1 MNRRR
6 FVTALGAA
14 GAAALAGC
22 TRGDESADGTTE
34 MATDAGTTTSTA
46 DGSESG
52 SNGAP
57 TSVVETFITRTVEGD
72 REGAIALLHPDHPMH
87 PDNVEG
93 DQAFRLDPAVERVER
108 VETEVRT
115 RNASAADAR
124 SITGVN
130 WVFEDG
136 ELASVL
142 EGRDA
147 AVVSARTV
155 GSTAVEYRS
164 LVVTADGEWR
174 ILWQGV
180 ETDAA
185 SDPPALHPR
194 VVDTVSVTDDGGSAD
209 VRFAESAPA
218 GTVTVASTSAGDE
231 VATDTPADAGSVTV
245 DLDPDGDE
253 IVVTATVDGETR
265 PVYRERTGAMRIVD
279 EIRVQVPENANNP
292 WGTTARVVTAEF
304 ESDGSLRAE
313 STRAGGENAI
323 DPAGAAN
330 YIVVQIHDGGDE
342 VVVTLTEDGETEE
355 VHRERV
361 AP

>member
-6 FVTALGAA
+6 FLTALGAA

-22 TRGDESADGTTE
+22 TQGEESSDEPTATE
-34 MATDAGTTTSTA
+34 TSTD
-46 DGSESG
+46 DGSDTAAASTDG
-52 SNGAP
+52 PA
-57 TSVVETFITRTVEGD
+57 SVVETFMTRAAAGD
-72 REGAIALLHPDHPMH
+72 RAGAVDLLHSAHPMH

-93 DQAFRLDPAVERVER
+93 DQEFQLDPDIDDLDR

-115 RNASAADAR
+115 RTATAEDAR

-136 ELASVL
+136 ELAALL

-147 AVVSARTV
+147 AIVSARAIGS
-155 GSTAVEYRS
+155 GSTEYRS
-164 LVVTADGEWR
+164 LVATDDGAWR

-180 ETDAA
+180 ETDSA
-185 SDPPALHPR
+185 SDSPALHPR
-194 VVDTVSVTDDGGSAD
+194 VVDTVTVADDGGSAD

-218 GTVTVASTSAGDE
+218 GTVTVASTGAGDE
-231 VATDTPADAGSVTV
+231 ASTDSPATAGSLAV

-253 IVVTATVDGETR
+253 VVVTATVDGEER
-265 PVYRERTGAMRIVD
+265 PVYRERTGDERIVD
-279 EIRVQVPENANNP
+279 DIRVQVPENADNP

-323 DPAGAAN
+323 EPAGAAN
-330 YIVVQIHDGGDE
+330 YIVVQIHDDGDE
-342 VVVTLTEDGETEE
+342 VVVTLTEGGETEE

>member
-6 FVTALGAA
+6 FVTAIGAA

-22 TRGDESADGTTE
+22 TQGDESTDDPTETGTP
-34 MATDAGTTTSTA
+34 TDAGTET
-46 DGSESG
+46 ESASKG
-52 SNGAP
+52 DP
-57 TSVVETFITRTVEGD
+57 TSVVETFITRTAAGD
-72 REGAIALLHPDHPMH
+72 REGAVELLHPEHPMH

-93 DQAFRLDPAVERVER
+93 DQEFKLDPEVERVDR

-115 RNASAADAR
+115 RTATAEDAR

-136 ELASVL
+136 ELATVL
-142 EGRDA
+142 DGRDA
-147 AVVSARTV
+147 AVVSARAV
-155 GSTAVEYRS
+155 GGTAVEYRS

-174 ILWQGV
+174 ILWQGI
-180 ETDAA
+180 ETDSA

-194 VVDTVSVTDDGGSAD
+194 VVDEVTVAADGGSAE
-209 VRFAESAPA
+209 VQFAESVPD
-218 GTVTVASTSAGDE
+218 GTVTVASTGAGDE
-231 VATDTPADAGSVTV
+231 AATDSPADAGSLTV

-253 IVVTATVDGETR
+253 IVVTATVDGESR
-265 PVYRERTGAMRIVD
+265 PVYRERTGAERIVD
-279 EIRVQVPENANNP
+279 ETRAQVPEDEDNP
-292 WGTTARVVTAEF
+292 WGTTARVVLAEF

-323 DPAGAAN
+323 EPAGAAN
-330 YIVVQIHDGGDE
+330 YVVVQIHGEGDE